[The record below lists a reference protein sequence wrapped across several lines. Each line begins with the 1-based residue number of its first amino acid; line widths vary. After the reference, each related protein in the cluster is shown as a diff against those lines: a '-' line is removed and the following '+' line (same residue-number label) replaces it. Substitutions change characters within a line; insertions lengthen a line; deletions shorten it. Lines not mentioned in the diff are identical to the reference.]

1 MSSRPLLSLLFL
13 AAARCAYADATVPTA
28 DIAGAA
34 DPAGLGRYAG
44 SLIVDHKVKAF
55 DELALPVSTLEPVG
69 DDKVD
74 RNNNR
79 LFSGKQQLA
88 LEGKL
93 SRVVYVLPA
102 GRSPLEVLRNY
113 QQVAAEKGGR
123 SLYECKADTC
133 GGNVE
138 SGASHG
144 GSEQGVINYVFP
156 ADQINPES
164 FSNAACAVDSG
175 LADLR
180 YGVSTFTAA
189 GADVH
194 VAVLTFTLK
203 DDLYCKALAGRTVA
217 IVATLEAKARE
228 QNMVTV
234 KASELARTIADSGK
248 IALYGIHFDFDKA
261 DIKPESAPQLDEIA
275 ALLKADASLK
285 LMIVGHTDNQGA
297 AAYNLDLSKRRADAV
312 AATLTSRYGVAVDRL
327 LAQGMGA
334 AAPLASNDSDAGRA
348 KNRRVEL
355 VKQ

>member
-1 MSSRPLLSLLFL
+1 MSFRPLFFVLLL
-13 AAARCAYADATVPTA
+13 VAARSVCADATVPAA
-28 DIAGAA
+28 DLSGAA

-44 SLIVDHKVKAF
+44 SLIVEYKAKAF
-55 DELALPVSTLEPVG
+55 DEIVLPVSALEPVG
-69 DDKVD
+69 DDKTD
-74 RNNNR
+74 QNNNA
-79 LFSGKQQLA
+79 LYAGKQQLT

-93 SRVVYVLPA
+93 TRVVYVLPE

-113 QQVAAEKGGR
+113 QQLVAEKGGR

-133 GGNVE
+133 GGSVDA
-138 SGASHG
+138 GATHG
-144 GSEQGVINYVFP
+144 GSRQGVINYVFP
-156 ADQINPES
+156 ADQINAEN
-164 FSNAACAVDSG
+164 FSNAACAVDSD

-180 YGVSTFTAA
+180 YGVSTFSAA
-189 GADVH
+189 GSDVH
-194 VAVLTFTLK
+194 VAVLAFTLAN
-203 DDLYCKALAGRTVA
+203 DLYCKALNGRTVA

-234 KASELARTIADSGK
+234 KASELARAIADSGK
-248 IALYGIHFDFDKA
+248 IALYGIRFDVDKV

-275 ALLKADASLK
+275 AMLKADGALK
-285 LMIVGHTDNQGA
+285 LMVVGHTDNQGG

-312 AATLTSRYGVAVDRL
+312 VAALTGRYGTAADRL

-334 AAPLASNDSDAGRA
+334 AAPVASNDGEAGRA